1 MYEASKLKAVWVA
14 ALERECRS
22 HEIFK
27 PTYPTEKMSIL
38 DLEHAALAP
47 YRMIKLLK
55 AKNLEVPVEPYQ
67 TRIFR
72 CRESNTNAVYGRHH
86 PRGIR
91 IVPGGRFVFTYDVEN
106 LHLWDLGYNVNIP
119 IRPSQTAIVNIKH
132 RKIIAIGASRDGEV
146 VILAFDAG

>member
-1 MYEASKLKAVWVA
+1 M
-14 ALERECRS
+14 
-22 HEIFK
+22 
-27 PTYPTEKMSIL
+27 L

-72 CRESNTNAVYGRHH
+72 CRESNTNAVYYGRHH

-106 LHLWDLGYNVNIP
+106 LHLWDLGYNVNI
-119 IRPSQTAIVNIKH
+119 KH
-132 RKIIAIGASRDGEV
+132 RKIIAIGASRDGEA